1 MESTTITHQPEDK
14 DEDKDYTMHPFVKWV
29 GGKSKYIQH
38 ILPYLPNTFD
48 RYYEPFIGGGAL
60 FFHLQ
65 PNKAYISDVNIELI
79 NCYQTIRSDVYGL
92 MKELDK
98 YKETNREEQYYVF
111 RSEYNKLKKEH
122 QYSYDDVVSQEGA
135 SEGASEGTGEEGKGI
150 CVRKAGLFIFLNKT
164 SFRGIYRENKSGEMN
179 VPYGNY
185 KSPTL
190 YESSNLLNIHKYLS
204 SNDIMIQVH
213 SYDKIRP
220 TTNDFVYFDPPYDQE
235 KSSDFVSYTKDKFR
249 QEDLY
254 KFITELNCG
263 FVLSNSPTTYIKN
276 LYKDYGQKEL
286 SGKRNVDVKK
296 VKTVKNIEII
306 IYKEDS

>member
-1 MESTTITHQPEDK
+1 MESTNIIQSDK
-14 DEDKDYTMHPFVKWV
+14 EYIIHPFVKWV

-38 ILPYLPNTFD
+38 ILPFLPNTID

-60 FFHLQ
+60 FFHLE
-65 PNKAYISDVNIELI
+65 PKKAYISDVNIELI
-79 NCYQTIRSDVYGL
+79 NCYQVIRSNVDGL

-98 YKETNREEQYYVF
+98 YKEMNRDDSYYTL

-122 QYSYDDVVSQEGA
+122 QYSYDMS
-135 SEGASEGTGEEGKGI
+135 EEGKEI
-150 CVRKAGLFIFLNKT
+150 CVKKSGLFIFLNKT

-286 SGKRNVDVKK
+286 SGKRSVDVKK